1 MMAIPEKS
9 FSPQAYGAGGNRGH
23 PVACRL
29 SDLPFW
35 FRQRLRRRPK
45 LACGLL
51 EQISYYYVP
60 LSFRAE
66 RLFVDGKGADA
77 PAGSTGNLR
86 YAKPEHRRAMKVV
99 PWETLPAWQQPLF
112 DFTARPG

>member
-1 MMAIPEKS
+1 MVQVAIE
-9 FSPQAYGAGGNRGH
+9 
-23 PVACRL
+23 VTL
-29 SDLPFW
+29 SHVGFLICHFG
-35 FRQRLRRRPK
+35 FRQRLRRSPK